1 MCGQCSGAE
10 ELLDED
16 DHLSLLDGARV
27 VLVESLEDF
36 VEGLIRELVS
46 GTEVAK
52 GVLNELLGLLLVEG
66 TRVVNVIGAPDL
78 INHTTDGLFFSAHN
92 NLFKYL

>member
-1 MCGQCSGAE
+1 MCGQCSVAK

-36 VEGLIRELVS
+36 VEGLIRELVTRS
-46 GTEVAK
+46 EVTK
-52 GVLNELLGLLLVEG
+52 GVLNELLGLFLVEG
-66 TRVVNVIGAPDL
+66 TRVVNIVGAPDL
-78 INHTTDGLFFSAHN
+78 INDASDGLFFSAHN
-92 NLFKYL
+92 K